1 VRSARFRDLLCPET
15 YERVR
20 FRPFRMHFQFLLA
33 NERPGAYDFFAMTLG
48 PRRLREQVLAPV
60 ACHEPEPAVPL

>member
-1 VRSARFRDLLCPET
+1 MPADWNS
-15 YERVR
+15 
-20 FRPFRMHFQFLLA
+20 
-33 NERPGAYDFFAMTLG
+33 PGRLPSGGDAGAASTTASQGAIPSYDFFAMTLG